1 MPNTHEI
8 LIDQEQ
14 TRDITYDTDPIEY
27 LRERL
32 EDGQD
37 WPTAL
42 LEAIARWTT
51 PFEVVKSR
59 SYAYFI
65 GGEAFDW
72 LLLAER
78 LCEAVGDQIPFEEK
92 EALLFEGRFPDYFDT
107 DRFRELLGVQKHR
120 AYLNYFYGVTVEEA
134 LQQAAEKEVQ
144 KRYLSNGHQY
154 KCEFANE
161 VFLRVY
167 RESQDFLMQE
177 FRADIGYADLDSMS
191 LAEAKEFSYW
201 LFKYRMKTSDKAK
214 IASDTKKGL
223 DQLHQ
228 LKAVKDYSPLSL

>member
-8 LIDQEQ
+8 VVDQEH
-14 TRDITYDTDPIEY
+14 TRDINSDVDPVKY
-27 LRERL
+27 LRQRL
-32 EDGQD
+32 EQGQD
-37 WPTAL
+37 WPSAL
-42 LEAIARWTT
+42 LEAMALWTT
-51 PFEVVKSR
+51 PFEVVNGRK
-59 SYAYFI
+59 YAYFI

-78 LCEAVGDQIPFEEK
+78 LCEEVGDMIPDEDK
-92 EALLFEGRFPDYFDT
+92 ENLLFEGKFPEYFEKERFK
-107 DRFRELLGVQKHR
+107 ELLGIQKHR
-120 AYLNYFYGVTVEEA
+120 GYLNYFYGITIEEA

-154 KCEFANE
+154 KHDFSDE

-167 RESQDFLMQE
+167 RESQTCLLQE
-177 FRADIGYADLDSMS
+177 FRAEMGYPDEDSINLPES
-191 LAEAKEFSYW
+191 REFTYW
-201 LFKYRMKTSDKAK
+201 LFKYRIKTSDKAK
-214 IASDTKKGL
+214 IASDTRKGL